1 MSGTT
6 AMATERILILDD
18 EPDIARS
25 WVRILE
31 SAGYQCLSCS
41 EPEEALRLLESEHP
55 DLLLTDLRMPQ
66 LDGME
71 MLKRARKID
80 PHIPVVVLT
89 GYASLESAV
98 AAVKAGA
105 FDFLSKT
112 FSNDQLK
119 LTVARA
125 LTRRRLE
132 LENLHLREQLQGM
145 FGFENIVGQS
155 DVLQQVLEL
164 VRKAARSEANILIL
178 GESGTG
184 KELIARAIHANSP
197 RAAQP
202 FVPVDCA
209 SLPENL
215 LESELFGHEKG
226 AFTGA
231 VSSKQGLMESAHRG
245 TLFLD
250 ELGELPI
257 GLQAKLLRALQERQI
272 RHIGG
277 TRHIDID
284 VRIVSATNRDL
295 RALVAAGK
303 FREDLYFRVNVID
316 VALPPLRERTGDV
329 ELLATSF
336 VRRYGKI
343 GGASVNGLE
352 PEVVAALELYSWP
365 GNVRELQNVIERAC
379 ALADGEMITLAELPQ
394 HLRAPAPPAPAPS
407 ISAESAGKLTL
418 KEAKERWIGEL
429 ESTYV
434 AELLKREGGNVSGA
448 ARKAG
453 VDRKTLH
460 RILSKHGLR

>member
-1 MSGTT
+1 M
-6 AMATERILILDD
+6 
-18 EPDIARS
+18 
-25 WVRILE
+25 RILE
-31 SAGYQCLSCS
+31 TAGYRCLSTT
-41 EPEEALRLLESEHP
+41 EPEEALHLLESEHP

-71 MLKRARKID
+71 MLKRSRKID
-80 PHIPVVVLT
+80 PQMPVIMLT
-89 GYASLESAV
+89 GHASLESAV

-105 FDFLSKT
+105 FDFLSKSFT
-112 FSNDQLK
+112 NDELR

-125 LTRRRLE
+125 LTKRRLE
-132 LENLHLREQLQGM
+132 LENLNLREQLQGI

-155 DVLQQVLEL
+155 AALQQVLEL

-231 VSSKQGLMESAHRG
+231 INAKQGLMESAHHG

-277 TRHIDID
+277 TRQIDID

-295 RALVAAGK
+295 RALVTAGK

-316 VALPPLRERTGDV
+316 VALPPLRERAGDV
-329 ELLATSF
+329 ELLAINF
-336 VRRYGKI
+336 LRKYGKS
-343 GGASVNGLE
+343 GEASVRGFE
-352 PEVVAALELYSWP
+352 PEAMAALESYSWP
-365 GNVRELQNVIERAC
+365 GNVRELQNVVERAC

-394 HLRAPAPPAPAPS
+394 QLRAPVQQPASAAP
-407 ISAESAGKLTL
+407 IDAESASKLTL

-429 ESTYV
+429 EAAYV
-434 AELLKREGGNVSGA
+434 ADLLKREGGNVSEA

-460 RILSKHGLR
+460 RLLNKHGLR

>member
-1 MSGTT
+1 M
-6 AMATERILILDD
+6 ERILIVDD
-18 EPDIARS
+18 EPEVAGT

-31 SAGYQCLSCS
+31 MAGYQCLSTDQ
-41 EPEEALRLLESEHP
+41 PHEALSLLESEHP
-55 DLLLTDLRMPQ
+55 DLLLTDLRMPE

-80 PHIPVVVLT
+80 PHMPVVMLT
-89 GYASLESAV
+89 GHASLESAV

-105 FDFLSKT
+105 FDFLSKS

-125 LTRRRLE
+125 LNRRRLE
-132 LENLHLREQLQGM
+132 LENLNLRDQLQGV
-145 FGFENIVGQS
+145 FGFENIIGQS
-155 DVLQQVLEL
+155 AALQQVLEL

-184 KELIARAIHANSP
+184 KELIAHAIHANSP
-197 RAAQP
+197 RSAQP

-231 VSSKQGLMESAHRG
+231 INAKQGLMESAHRG
-245 TLFLD
+245 TVFLD

-277 TRHIDID
+277 TRQIDID

-295 RALVAAGK
+295 RALVSAGK

-316 VALPPLRERTGDV
+316 VALPPLRERVGDI
-329 ELLATSF
+329 ELLAASF
-336 VRRYGKI
+336 VRKFGRSAAVPVKGF
-343 GGASVNGLE
+343 E
-352 PEVVAALELYSWP
+352 PEAMAALESYAWP
-365 GNVRELQNVIERAC
+365 GNVRELQNVVERAC

-394 HLRAPAPPAPAPS
+394 HLRAPVNSTNAAP
-407 ISAESAGKLTL
+407 IGVESASKLTL

-429 ESTYV
+429 EAAYV
-434 AELLKREGGNVSGA
+434 ADLLKREGGNVSEA

-460 RILSKHGLR
+460 RILNKHGLR

>member
-1 MSGTT
+1 
-6 AMATERILILDD
+6 MATERILILDD
-18 EPDIARS
+18 EPDIVSS

-31 SAGYQCLSCS
+31 SAGYQCLSTTA
-41 EPEEALRLLESEHP
+41 PEEALRLLESEHP
-55 DLLLTDLRMPQ
+55 DLLLTDLRMPG

-71 MLKRARKID
+71 MLKRARKVD
-80 PHIPVVVLT
+80 PHMPVVMLT
-89 GYASLESAV
+89 GHASLESAV

-105 FDFLSKT
+105 FDFLSKSFT
-112 FSNDQLK
+112 NDQLR
-119 LTVARA
+119 LTAARA
-125 LTRRRLE
+125 LTKRRLE
-132 LENLHLREQLQGM
+132 VENLNLREQLQGI
-145 FGFENIVGQS
+145 FGFENIIGQS
-155 DVLQQVLEL
+155 AALQQVLDL

-184 KELIARAIHANSP
+184 KELIAHAIHANSP

-215 LESELFGHEKG
+215 LESELFGYEKG

-231 VSSKQGLMESAHRG
+231 TNAKQGVMESAHRG

-250 ELGELPI
+250 ELGELPL

-272 RHIGG
+272 RHLGG
-277 TRHIDID
+277 TRQIDID

-295 RALVAAGK
+295 RSLVSTGK

-316 VALPPLRERTGDV
+316 IALPPLRERAGDI
-329 ELLATSF
+329 ELLATNF
-336 VRRYGKI
+336 LRKFGKRADALVK
-343 GGASVNGLE
+343 GFE
-352 PEVVAALELYSWP
+352 PEAMAALESYAWP
-365 GNVRELQNVIERAC
+365 GNVRELQNVVERAC
-379 ALADGEMITLAELPQ
+379 ALVDGEMITLAELPQ
-394 HLRAPAPPAPAPS
+394 HLRAPVQPASTAAPINAD
-407 ISAESAGKLTL
+407 SASKLTL

-429 ESTYV
+429 EAAYV
-434 AELLKREGGNVSGA
+434 ADLLKREGGNVSEA

-460 RILSKHGLR
+460 RILNKHGLR

>member
-1 MSGTT
+1 
-6 AMATERILILDD
+6 MATERILILDD

-71 MLKRARKID
+71 MLKRARKVD

-215 LESELFGHEKG
+215 LESELFGLEKA

-336 VRRYGKI
+336 LNKYGRSAVK
-343 GGASVNGLE
+343 GFE
-352 PEVVAALELYSWP
+352 PEAMMALETYSWP

-379 ALADGEMITLAELPQ
+379 ALADSEMITLAELPQ
-394 HLRAPAPPAPAPS
+394 QLRTVSQTSQSLPQDQAS
-407 ISAESAGKLTL
+407 GRLTL
-418 KEAKERWIGEL
+418 KEAKERWISQL
-429 ESTYV
+429 EASYV
-434 AELLKREGGNVSGA
+434 ADLLRNEGGNVSQA

-460 RILSKHGLR
+460 RLLNKHRIR

>member
-1 MSGTT
+1 
-6 AMATERILILDD
+6 MAAECILILDD

-31 SAGYQCLSCS
+31 SAGYRCLATTD
-41 EPEEALRLLESEHP
+41 PQEALRLLEAERP
-55 DLLLTDLRMPQ
+55 DLLLTDLRMPAM
-66 LDGME
+66 DGME
-71 MLKRARKID
+71 MLKRARGID
-80 PHIPVVVLT
+80 PQMPVIMLT
-89 GYASLESAV
+89 GFASVESAV

-105 FDFLSKT
+105 FDFLSKS

-119 LTVARA
+119 VAVERA
-125 LTRRRLE
+125 LTKRRLE
-132 LENLHLREQLQGM
+132 LENLHLREQLQGRL
-145 FGFENIVGQS
+145 GFENIIGHS
-155 DVLQQVLEL
+155 AALQQVLEL

-184 KELIARAIHANSP
+184 KELIARAIHANSS

-231 VSSKQGLMESAHRG
+231 TTAKPGLMETVHRG

-250 ELGELPI
+250 ELGELPL
-257 GLQAKLLRALQERQI
+257 GLQVKLLRALQERQI
-272 RHIGG
+272 RHVGG
-277 TRHIDID
+277 TRQIDID

-303 FREDLYFRVNVID
+303 FREDLFYRVNVID
-316 VALPPLRERTGDV
+316 IALPPLRERAGDI
-329 ELLATSF
+329 ELLATHF
-336 VRRYGKI
+336 LRKYGSSGRATVK
-343 GGASVNGLE
+343 GFE
-352 PEVVAALELYSWP
+352 PEATFALEAYGWP

-379 ALADGEMITLAELPQ
+379 ALAEGEMITLAELPA
-394 HLRAPAPPAPAPS
+394 HLRTPAPKQDGPGAADVGRN
-407 ISAESAGKLTL
+407 ETL
-418 KEAKERWIGEL
+418 KEAKERWVGQL
-429 ESTYV
+429 EAAYV
-434 AELLKREGGNVSGA
+434 ADLLEHSGGNISEA

-460 RILSKHGLR
+460 RLLNKHGIRS